1 MTPFYSKLFYGLSLI
16 VVLCALSPVL
26 KAQNAPDVNP
36 ENNTL
41 QDTAHEKDLLDVYK
55 KWFKLPPASKNP
67 HPENKIYFTLN
78 PLANAPTSSGNALV
92 TSTTANVY
100 LGPKSTTYLST
111 ANFAPYFNFNKR
123 FGLPL
128 RSSIWLKDN
137 SWNIQGD
144 IRFLVY
150 PQYTWGLQ
158 YSHTNEEK
166 EWVNYEYIRFYER
179 ILKKVKPHL
188 FLGLGYDLDYHFNI
202 NGDTG
207 VNLQKF
213 TGYPYGLS
221 GNSLSSGL
229 TFNVLY
235 DTRNRNVF
243 PFPGTMLN
251 IVYRMN
257 PGFLGNKNYWQSIF
271 VDVRKY
277 LQLNPPEKPNQ
288 ANRLAF
294 WSFYGGILTREHL
307 TWICQVQDGTSTTAR
322 QEDLIKTGIGVM
334 PCIILKPNI
343 AGILQIT
350 DFSDLLFFPISIR
363 SVVRERCSGPGI
375 RPPALVC
382 ALNSAKYPTPILPS
396 TMLSAKDIRPYCSIS
411 VKHFN
416 SSRQDLVEWDKKTGF
431 NHCLA
436 GG

>member
-1 MTPFYSKLFYGLSLI
+1 MTPVYSKPFYRLSLI
-16 VVLCALSPVL
+16 VILCTLSPAL
-26 KAQNAPDVNP
+26 KAQNPSDLNP

-100 LGPKSTTYLST
+100 LGPKTTTYVST

-137 SWNIQGD
+137 SWHIQGD

-150 PQYTWGLQ
+150 PQYTWGLGT
-158 YSHTNEEK
+158 SHTNDEK

-179 ILKKVKPHL
+179 ILKKVRPHL

-202 NGDTG
+202 SGDTG

-229 TFNVLY
+229 TFNAVY
-235 DTRNRNVF
+235 DTRNMNVF
-243 PFPGTMLN
+243 PFPGTLLN
-251 IVYRMN
+251 IVYRTN
-257 PGFLGNKNYWQSIF
+257 PGFLGNKNFWQSIY

-277 LQLNPPEKPNQ
+277 IQLNSPEKPNQ

-294 WSFYGGILTREHL
+294 WTFL
-307 TWICQVQDGTSTTAR
+307 WWNFDKGTPYL
-322 QEDLIKTGIGVM
+322 D
-334 PCIILKPNI
+334 
-343 AGILQIT
+343 
-350 DFSDLLFFPISIR
+350 
-363 SVVRERCSGPGI
+363 
-375 RPPALVC
+375 
-382 ALNSAKYPTPILPS
+382 LPS
-396 TMLSAKDIRPYCSIS
+396 TGWDEYNRSARGFDQNRYRGNALYYFETEYRRDITNNGLFGFVVFSNINTVSGSGTMFRSWHPAAGTGLRIKFSKVSNTNFAIDYAFSKGYQT
-411 VKHFN
+411 VLFN
-416 SSRQDLVEWDKKTGF
+416 FSETF
-431 NHCLA
+431 
-436 GG
+436 